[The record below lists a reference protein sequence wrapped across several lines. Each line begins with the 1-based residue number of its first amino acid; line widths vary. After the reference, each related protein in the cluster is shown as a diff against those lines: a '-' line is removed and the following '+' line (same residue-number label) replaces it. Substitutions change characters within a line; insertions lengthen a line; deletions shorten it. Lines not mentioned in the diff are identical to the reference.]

1 MSGKT
6 SLFASKKWKS
16 FMAKLY
22 GFGAAV
28 VIVGALFKIQH
39 WPGASLML
47 IVGLGTEAVIF
58 IFSAFE
64 PIHEELDWTLVYPEL
79 AGMPDEEGRTREID
93 EKGGDSM
100 SLTQQLDKMLE
111 EAKIGPELLESLGA
125 GMRGLTESVSK
136 IGDIA
141 DASVASKE
149 FSDNITKA
157 TSNVDRLSQAYER
170 ANESVSSSVE
180 QLAGAYTRASRTLE
194 TFAIANEESQ
204 NYNEQLGKI
213 SKNLSALNAAYEL
226 QLQGSNEHLKAT
238 NTLYEGINTILSNL
252 NESVEDT
259 RRYRSEINNLATNL
273 EALNTVYGNMLTAM
287 NVRR

>member
-39 WPGASLML
+39 WPGAGLML

-58 IFSAFE
+58 AFSAFE
-64 PIHEELDWTLVYPEL
+64 PIHEDLDWTLVYPEL
-79 AGMPDEEGRTREID
+79 AGMPEEGGRKELD
-93 EKGGDSM
+93 EKGDET

-149 FSDNITKA
+149 FTDNISKA
-157 TSNVDRLSQAYER
+157 TNNVDLLSQAYER
-170 ANESVSSSVE
+170 ANESVSSSVD

-194 TFAIANEESQ
+194 SFAAANEESQ
-204 NYNEQLGKI
+204 NYNDQLGKI

-226 QLQGSNEHLKAT
+226 QLQGSNDHLKAT
-238 NTLYEGINTILSNL
+238 NTLYEGITTILTNL
-252 NESVEDT
+252 NESVDDT

>member
-1 MSGKT
+1 MSGKN
-6 SLFASKKWKS
+6 SVFESKKWKL

-28 VIVGALFKIQH
+28 VIIGALFKIQH
-39 WPGASLML
+39 WPGASYML
-47 IVGLGTEAVIF
+47 TIGLGTEAVIF
-58 IFSAFE
+58 FFSAFE

-79 AGMPDEEGRTREID
+79 AGMGDD
-93 EKGGDSM
+93 EKRKVLDERGEET

-125 GMRGLTESVSK
+125 GMRGLSDSVTK

-157 TSNVDRLSQAYER
+157 TDNVSSLSEAYQR
-170 ANESVSSSVE
+170 ANESVSSSVD
-180 QLAGAYTRASRTLE
+180 QLAGAYSRASRTLE
-194 TFAIANEESQ
+194 SFATANEESS

-226 QLQGSNEHLKAT
+226 QLQGSNDHLKAT
-238 NTLYEGINTILSNL
+238 NTLYEGIQTILTNL
-252 NESVEDT
+252 NSSVDDT
-259 RRYRSEINNLATNL
+259 NRYRNEINSLASNL

-287 NVRR
+287 NVRK